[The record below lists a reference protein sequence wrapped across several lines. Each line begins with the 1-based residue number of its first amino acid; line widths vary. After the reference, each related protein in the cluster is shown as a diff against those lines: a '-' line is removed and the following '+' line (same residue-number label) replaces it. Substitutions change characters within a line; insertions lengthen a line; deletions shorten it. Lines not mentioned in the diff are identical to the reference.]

1 MRWLDD
7 VTRDLAV
14 MGIKGWR
21 ERTQKKDVWRLTV
34 EEAKAYPG
42 L

>member
-21 ERTQKKDVWRLTV
+21 GHGKKVFGD
-34 EEAKAYPG
+34 
-42 L
+42 